1 MQWCCGQPRPG
12 VCVRSSRQMRHTRM
26 LTPVRHPESGHA
38 PMKPRITVITIG
50 VDDLEVSLRFYRD
63 GLGFATEG
71 IIGKEFEY
79 GAVVF
84 IELQS
89 GLRLALWPRKSLGHD
104 AGLAVSAESAKD
116 MSLGH
121 HVGSTDA
128 ATGKAS

>member
-1 MQWCCGQPRPG
+1 
-12 VCVRSSRQMRHTRM
+12 MRHRRM

-71 IIGKEFEY
+71 IIGTEFEY

-84 IELQS
+84 IELQR
-89 GLRLALWPRKSLGHD
+89 GLRLADRTS
-104 AGLAVSAESAKD
+104 
-116 MSLGH
+116 
-121 HVGSTDA
+121 VGS
-128 ATGKAS
+128 GKRVSVRVDLGGRRSIKKTHNKEH

>member
-1 MQWCCGQPRPG
+1 
-12 VCVRSSRQMRHTRM
+12 MRHTRM

-89 GLRLALWPRKSLGHD
+89 GLRLALWPRQSLGHD
-104 AGLAVSAESAKD
+104 AGLAVSAASATE

-121 HVGSTDA
+121 HVGSKEEGDA
-128 ATGKAS
+128 AMEIGREHV

>member
-104 AGLAVSAESAKD
+104 AGPAVSAASATE

-121 HVGSTDA
+121 NVGRSEEHT
-128 ATGKAS
+128 SEL

>member
-38 PMKPRITVITIG
+38 PMKPRLTVITIG

-89 GLRLALWPRKSLGHD
+89 RSEEHRVVKEG
-104 AGLAVSAESAKD
+104 
-116 MSLGH
+116 
-121 HVGSTDA
+121 GSTCSSRWSPA
-128 ATGKAS
+128 HEQQQQQK